1 MLNMTI
7 EIYRV
12 ETAMSVAPTLRLR
25 PEKEKEGTHA
35 CAAVA
40 VMARTIT
47 CLRILA
53 SLALCNGVAN
63 LSASLD
69 LSTFL
74 ELIFCFPKVSP
85 PPLYTRPLTENV
97 LRSVKT
103 NKMPFSN
110 LNMNPNKEVN
120 M

>member
-1 MLNMTI
+1 MTI

-12 ETAMSVAPTLRLR
+12 ETAMSVAPKLRLR

-53 SLALCNGVAN
+53 SLKRCLVWQTNM
-63 LSASLD
+63 ASLELFD
-69 LSTFL
+69 FFFAFGSHL
-74 ELIFCFPKVSP
+74 E
-85 PPLYTRPLTENV
+85 
-97 LRSVKT
+97 
-103 NKMPFSN
+103 
-110 LNMNPNKEVN
+110 
-120 M
+120 